1 MTFKE
6 TASSFSTLKQQAQPQ
21 EELKVTVE
29 KIALTLTEMTLELK
43 QAGENERREMEA
55 RTASALHAVQK
66 WEKVLSSRLQEANET
81 LLLMEEQS
89 KALARSRLW
98 FALSMLAGWTSGLL
112 LLVVLMRL
120 PVTNNLL
127 YKLVLFLGR

>member
-1 MTFKE
+1 MATFKE
-6 TASSFSTLKQQAQPQ
+6 TASSFSTLREEPQ
-21 EELKVTVE
+21 ELKRVVE
-29 KIALTLTEMTLELK
+29 QIALTLTDMTATLK
-43 QAGENERREMEA
+43 QTGENERKEIEA
-55 RTASALHAVQK
+55 RTEAALKAVQR
-66 WEKVLSSRLQEANET
+66 WEKALSIRLQESNEV

-98 FALSMLAGWTSGLL
+98 FALSMLAGWMSGIF

-127 YKLVLFLGR
+127 YKLILFLGR